1 MIVSQNFNMIV
12 IARAFQGMGGGS
24 IISMSNIICSD
35 IVSIK
40 QRGTYLGLLNSVF
53 SLSLGIG
60 PLVGGIFT
68 DVLS

>member
-1 MIVSQNFNMIV
+1 MIV
-12 IARAFQGMGGGS
+12 IARAFQGIGGGS

-53 SLSLGIG
+53 SLALGIG
-60 PLVGGIFT
+60 PLVGGLFN
-68 DVLS
+68 DVFSYVYI